1 MGLSSSNNNEAL
13 NQTNDKID
21 PSMTNYQSIYNNNER
36 NSKIYTEEE
45 ANDLFKGFM
54 NGNQIQ
60 AFFHNEETSDICFN
74 ILKKAEKE
82 KLVDYFNSQK
92 GFYQKMIDSK
102 FKQSNIPNLRDLVK
116 NFMSLESAK
125 KGYNYKI
132 EECIKKIEKN
142 ENSYKIE
149 YLTVMLVGKSG
160 VGKSTLINNVL
171 KLNQNNK
178 AKTGTG
184 QFQTIKMDEYQ
195 SEAVK
200 YLKLVDTRGIEL
212 NVQYGAE
219 AVKKDAKE
227 YIDRQIESNN
237 VNNFV
242 HCIWYCITGNRFEQ
256 VEIELLNS
264 LKNSYGDN
272 NIPIIIV
279 YTQATDNNTINEMQ
293 KYIKDKNID
302 ANFIKV
308 LAERKQLVDYKFL
321 EPFGLDDLI
330 RETLEKCKKAL
341 KGDMFSVITKKISEE
356 IFNTIKIQNKLD
368 KGYIIKEM
376 KIYTIKNFRN
386 VREIDNFIY
395 FIIQLFGFIITILFE
410 TEEVEINDKNR
421 QIFLDSDLINF
432 FRKLLI
438 QNNEFNNNIFIN
450 EKAYEFMDLQ
460 VLVQKNNKK
469 EISFKN
475 QRTINDFKNTTKT
488 FLDDNFNYLIQKLI
502 LNFIFNNNIFAS
514 LLDEFIYQSNELS
527 AKLLNEEIIKE
538 QIKRC
543 FFKKY
548 SEFEERLKQ
557 SRY

>member
-1 MGLSSSNNNEAL
+1 MGLSCSNNLETLNE
-13 NQTNDKID
+13 TDDKID
-21 PSMTNYQSIYNNNER
+21 PSMINYQSIYNNER

-45 ANDLFKGFM
+45 ANDLFKEFI
-54 NGNQIQ
+54 NSNQIQ
-60 AFFHNEETSDICFN
+60 AFFHNAKTSDICFN
-74 ILKKAEKE
+74 QLKKEEKK
-82 KLVDYFNSQK
+82 KLVNYFNSKK

-102 FKQSNIPNLRDLVK
+102 LRQSNIPNHKGLVK
-116 NFMSLESAK
+116 NFMSLESAR

-171 KLNQNNK
+171 KLNQGKK

-184 QFQTIKMDEYQ
+184 KFQTVKMDEYQ
-195 SEAVK
+195 NEAVK
-200 YLKLVDTRGIEL
+200 FLKLIDTRGIEL

-227 YIDRQIESNN
+227 FIDRQLQSNN
-237 VNNFV
+237 ANNFV

-256 VEIELLNS
+256 VEIDLLYS

-279 YTQATDNNTINEMQ
+279 YTQATDNNTINEM
-293 KYIKDKNID
+293 KEYIKEKNID

-308 LAERKQLVDYKFL
+308 LAERKQLVDHNFL
-321 EPFGLDDLI
+321 EPFGLDVLI
-330 RETLEKCKKAL
+330 SETLEKCKKAL

-356 IFNTIKIQNKLD
+356 IFNTIQSQNNSD

-376 KIYTIKNFRN
+376 KIYTIKNFGN
-386 VREIDNFIY
+386 VRDLDNFIY
-395 FIIQLFGFIITILFE
+395 FIIHLFGYIITILFE
-410 TEEVEINDKNR
+410 TGEGQINDKNR

-432 FRKLLI
+432 FRNVYI
-438 QNNEFNNNIFIN
+438 QNNEFNDNMFIN
-450 EKAYEFMDLQ
+450 KIVYELIDLQ
-460 VLVQKNNKK
+460 VSIQKKNKK
-469 EISFKN
+469 VINYEN
-475 QRTINDFKNTTKT
+475 QRTINDFKNTTKE
-488 FLDDNFNYLIQKLI
+488 FLDNNFNCFIQKMI
-502 LNFIFNNNIFAS
+502 LNFIFSYIFGS

-527 AKLLNEEIIKE
+527 IKLLNEESIKD

-557 SRY
+557 SKSY

>member
-1 MGLSSSNNNEAL
+1 MGLSCSNNLETLNE
-13 NQTNDKID
+13 TDGKID
-21 PSMTNYQSIYNNNER
+21 PSMINYQSIYNNER

-45 ANDLFKGFM
+45 ANDLFKEFI
-54 NGNQIQ
+54 NSNQIQ
-60 AFFHNEETSDICFN
+60 AFFHNEKTSDICFN
-74 ILKKAEKE
+74 KLKKEEKE
-82 KLVDYFNSQK
+82 KLVNYFNSKK
-92 GFYQKMIDSK
+92 GFYLKMIDSK
-102 FKQSNIPNLRDLVK
+102 LRQSNIPNHKDLVK
-116 NFMSLESAK
+116 NFMNLESAR
-125 KGYNYKI
+125 KGYKYKI

-171 KLNQNNK
+171 KLNK
-178 AKTGTG
+178 DKRAKTGTG
-184 QFQTIKMDEYQ
+184 KFQTVKMDEYQ
-195 SEAVK
+195 NESVNF
-200 YLKLVDTRGIEL
+200 LKLIDTRGIEL

-227 YIDRQIESNN
+227 FIDRQLQSNN

-256 VEIELLNS
+256 VEIDLLYS

-279 YTQATDNNTINEMQ
+279 YTQATDNNTINEM
-293 KYIKDKNID
+293 KEYIKEKNID

-308 LAERKQLVDYKFL
+308 LAERKQLVDHNFL
-321 EPFGLDDLI
+321 EPFGLDVLI
-330 RETLEKCKKAL
+330 NETLEKCKKAL
-341 KGDMFSVITKKISEE
+341 KGDMFSVITKKISDE
-356 IFNTIKIQNKLD
+356 IFNTIKSQNNSD

-386 VREIDNFIY
+386 VRELDNFIY
-395 FIIQLFGFIITILFE
+395 FIINLFGFIITILFE
-410 TEEVEINDKNR
+410 TEEGQINDKNR

-432 FRKLLI
+432 FRNVYI
-438 QNNEFNNNIFIN
+438 QNYEFNDNMFIN
-450 EKAYEFMDLQ
+450 KIVYEFIDLQ
-460 VLVQKNNKK
+460 VLIQKNNKK
-469 EISFKN
+469 EINYEN
-475 QRTINDFKNTTKT
+475 QRTINDFKNTTKA
-488 FLDDNFNYLIQKLI
+488 FLDDNFNYFIQKMI
-502 LNFIFNNNIFAS
+502 LNFIFRDIFGS

-527 AKLLNEEIIKE
+527 IKLLNEENIKD

-557 SRY
+557 SKSY

>member
-1 MGLSSSNNNEAL
+1 MGLSSCKNYETSNG
-13 NQTNDKID
+13 TGDKIV
-21 PSMTNYQSIYNNNER
+21 PSMLNYESIYNSHK

-45 ANDLFKGFM
+45 ANDLFKKFM
-54 NGNQIQ
+54 NNNQIQ
-60 AFFHNEETSDICFN
+60 GSFHNEKTPDICFN
-74 ILKKAEKE
+74 KLKKEEKE
-82 KLVDYFNSQK
+82 KLVDYFNSKK
-92 GFYQKMIDSK
+92 GFYQNMIDSK
-102 FKQSNIPNLRDLVK
+102 IRQSNIPNHENLVK
-116 NFMSLESAK
+116 NFMNMESAQ

-132 EECIKKIEKN
+132 EECIKKIENN
-142 ENSYKIE
+142 EDSYKIE

-171 KLNQNNK
+171 KLGQSQK

-184 QFQTIKMDEYQ
+184 KFQTIKIDEYQ

-200 YLKLVDTRGIEL
+200 FLKLIDTRGIEL

-219 AVKKDAKE
+219 AVKRDAKDF
-227 YIDRQIESNN
+227 IDRQLESNN

-256 VEIELLNS
+256 VEIDLLNS

-279 YTQATDNNTINEMQ
+279 YTQATDNNTINEM
-293 KYIKDKNID
+293 KEYIKTKNID
-302 ANFIKV
+302 ANFIRV
-308 LAERKQLVDYKFL
+308 LAERKQLIDYSYL
-321 EPFGLDDLI
+321 ESFGLDELI

-356 IFNTIKIQNKLD
+356 IFNTIKIQNNLD

-421 QIFLDSDLINF
+421 QIFLDSELINF

-438 QNNEFNNNIFIN
+438 QNNEFNNNMFIN
-450 EKAYEFMDLQ
+450 EKAYEFIDLQ

-469 EISFKN
+469 EISFEN
-475 QRTINDFKNTTKT
+475 QRTINDFKNTTKN

-502 LNFIFNNNIFAS
+502 LNFIFNSNIFGS

-527 AKLLNEEIIKE
+527 IKLLNDEIIKE

-548 SEFEERLKQ
+548 GEFEERLKQ

>member
-1 MGLSSSNNNEAL
+1 MGLSCSNNLETLNE
-13 NQTNDKID
+13 TDDKID
-21 PSMTNYQSIYNNNER
+21 PSMINYQSIYNNER

-45 ANDLFKGFM
+45 ANDLFKEFI
-54 NGNQIQ
+54 NSNQIQ
-60 AFFHNEETSDICFN
+60 AFFHNAKTSDICFN
-74 ILKKAEKE
+74 QLKKEEKK
-82 KLVDYFNSQK
+82 KLVNYFNSKK

-102 FKQSNIPNLRDLVK
+102 IRQSNIPNYKGLVK
-116 NFMSLESAK
+116 NFMNLESAR

-171 KLNQNNK
+171 KLNQGKK

-184 QFQTIKMDEYQ
+184 KFQTVKMDEYQ
-195 SEAVK
+195 NEAVK
-200 YLKLVDTRGIEL
+200 FLKLIDTRGIEL

-227 YIDRQIESNN
+227 FIDRQLQSNN
-237 VNNFV
+237 ANNFV

-256 VEIELLNS
+256 VEIDLLYS

-279 YTQATDNNTINEMQ
+279 YTQATDNNTINEM
-293 KYIKDKNID
+293 KEYIKEKNID

-308 LAERKQLVDYKFL
+308 LAERKQLVDHNFL
-321 EPFGLDDLI
+321 EPFGLDVLI
-330 RETLEKCKKAL
+330 SETLEKCKKAL

-356 IFNTIKIQNKLD
+356 IFNTIQSQNNSD

-376 KIYTIKNFRN
+376 KIYTIKNFGN
-386 VREIDNFIY
+386 VRDLDNFIY
-395 FIIQLFGFIITILFE
+395 FIIHLFGYIITILFE
-410 TEEVEINDKNR
+410 TGEGQINDKNR

-432 FRKLLI
+432 FRNVYI
-438 QNNEFNNNIFIN
+438 QNNEFNDNMFIN
-450 EKAYEFMDLQ
+450 KIVYELIDLQ
-460 VLVQKNNKK
+460 VSIQKKNKK
-469 EISFKN
+469 VINYEN
-475 QRTINDFKNTTKT
+475 QRTINDFKNTTKE
-488 FLDDNFNYLIQKLI
+488 FLDNNFNCFIQKMI
-502 LNFIFNNNIFAS
+502 LNFIFSYIFGS

-527 AKLLNEEIIKE
+527 IKLLNEESIKD

-557 SRY
+557 SKSY

>member
-1 MGLSSSNNNEAL
+1 MGLSCSNHLETLNE
-13 NQTNDKID
+13 TDDKID
-21 PSMTNYQSIYNNNER
+21 PSMINYQSIYNNER

-45 ANDLFKGFM
+45 ANDLFKEFI
-54 NGNQIQ
+54 NSNQIQ
-60 AFFHNEETSDICFN
+60 AFFHNAKTSDICFN
-74 ILKKAEKE
+74 QLKKEEKK
-82 KLVDYFNSQK
+82 KLVNYFNSKK

-102 FKQSNIPNLRDLVK
+102 IRQSNIPNYKGLVK
-116 NFMSLESAK
+116 NFMNLESAR

-171 KLNQNNK
+171 KLNQGKK

-184 QFQTIKMDEYQ
+184 KFQTVKMDEYQ
-195 SEAVK
+195 NEAVK
-200 YLKLVDTRGIEL
+200 FLKLIDTRGIEL

-227 YIDRQIESNN
+227 FIDRQLQSNN

-256 VEIELLNS
+256 VEIDLLYS

-279 YTQATDNNTINEMQ
+279 YTQATDNNTINEM
-293 KYIKDKNID
+293 KEYIKEKNID

-308 LAERKQLVDYKFL
+308 LAERKQLVDHNFL
-321 EPFGLDDLI
+321 EPFGLDVLI
-330 RETLEKCKKAL
+330 SETLEKCKKAL

-356 IFNTIKIQNKLD
+356 IFNTIQSQNNSD

-376 KIYTIKNFRN
+376 KIYTIKNFGN
-386 VREIDNFIY
+386 VRDLDNFIY
-395 FIIQLFGFIITILFE
+395 FIIHLFGYIITILFE
-410 TEEVEINDKNR
+410 TEEGQINDKNR

-432 FRKLLI
+432 FRNTYI
-438 QNNEFNNNIFIN
+438 QNNEFNDNMFIN
-450 EKAYEFMDLQ
+450 KIVYEFIDLQ
-460 VLVQKNNKK
+460 VLIQKNNKK
-469 EISFKN
+469 EINYEN
-475 QRTINDFKNTTKT
+475 QRTINDFKNTTKA
-488 FLDDNFNYLIQKLI
+488 FLDDNFNYFIQKMI
-502 LNFIFNNNIFAS
+502 LNFIFSYIFGS

-527 AKLLNEEIIKE
+527 IKLLNEENIKD

-557 SRY
+557 SKSY

>member
-1 MGLSSSNNNEAL
+1 MGLSSCNNYETSNG
-13 NQTNDKID
+13 TNDKID
-21 PSMTNYQSIYNNNER
+21 PSMLNYESIYNSHK

-45 ANDLFKGFM
+45 ANDLFKKFM
-54 NGNQIQ
+54 NNNQIQ
-60 AFFHNEETSDICFN
+60 GSFHNEKTPDISFN
-74 ILKKAEKE
+74 KLKKEEKE
-82 KLVDYFNSQK
+82 KLVDYFNSKK
-92 GFYQKMIDSK
+92 GFYQNMIDSK
-102 FKQSNIPNLRDLVK
+102 IRQSNIPNHENLVK
-116 NFMSLESAK
+116 NFMNMESAQ

-132 EECIKKIEKN
+132 EECIKKIENN
-142 ENSYKIE
+142 EDSYKIE

-171 KLNQNNK
+171 KLGQSQK

-184 QFQTIKMDEYQ
+184 KFQTIKIDEYQ

-200 YLKLVDTRGIEL
+200 FLKLIDTRGIEL

-219 AVKKDAKE
+219 AVKRDAKDF
-227 YIDRQIESNN
+227 IDRQLESNN

-256 VEIELLNS
+256 VEIDLLNS

-279 YTQATDNNTINEMQ
+279 YTQATDNNTINEM
-293 KYIKDKNID
+293 KEYIKTKNID
-302 ANFIKV
+302 ANFIRV
-308 LAERKQLVDYKFL
+308 LAERKQLIDYSYL
-321 EPFGLDDLI
+321 ESFGLDELI

-341 KGDMFSVITKKISEE
+341 KGDMFSVITRKISEE
-356 IFNTIKIQNKLD
+356 IFNTIKSQNITD

-376 KIYTIKNFRN
+376 KIYTIKNFGN

-395 FIIQLFGFIITILFE
+395 FIIHLFGFIITILFE
-410 TEEVEINDKNR
+410 TEEGEINDKNR
-421 QIFLDSDLINF
+421 QIFLDSSLINF
-432 FRKLLI
+432 FKNLLI
-438 QNNEFNNNIFIN
+438 KNNEFNDNMFIN
-450 EKAYEFMDLQ
+450 QIAYEFMDLQ

-469 EISFKN
+469 EISFEN
-475 QRTINDFKNTTKT
+475 QRTINDFKITTKK
-488 FLDDNFNYLIQKLI
+488 FLDDNFNYLSQKMI
-502 LNFIFNNNIFAS
+502 LNLIFSYIFGS

-527 AKLLNEEIIKE
+527 IKLLNETKIRD

-548 SEFEERLKQ
+548 SEFEERLKK
-557 SRY
+557 SIKNY

>member
-1 MGLSSSNNNEAL
+1 MGLSCSNNLETLNE
-13 NQTNDKID
+13 TDGKID
-21 PSMTNYQSIYNNNER
+21 PSMINYQSIYNNER

-45 ANDLFKGFM
+45 ANDLFKEFI
-54 NGNQIQ
+54 NSNQIQ
-60 AFFHNEETSDICFN
+60 AFFHNEKTSDICFN
-74 ILKKAEKE
+74 KLKKEEKE
-82 KLVDYFNSQK
+82 KLVNYFNSKK
-92 GFYQKMIDSK
+92 GFYLKMIDSK
-102 FKQSNIPNLRDLVK
+102 LRQSNIPNHKDLVK
-116 NFMSLESAK
+116 NFMNLESAR
-125 KGYNYKI
+125 KGYKYKI

-171 KLNQNNK
+171 KLNK
-178 AKTGTG
+178 DKRAKTGTG
-184 QFQTIKMDEYQ
+184 KFQTVKMDEYQ
-195 SEAVK
+195 NESVNF
-200 YLKLVDTRGIEL
+200 LKLIDTRGIEL

-227 YIDRQIESNN
+227 FIDRQLQSNN

-256 VEIELLNS
+256 VEIDLLYS

-279 YTQATDNNTINEMQ
+279 YTQATDNNTINEM
-293 KYIKDKNID
+293 KEYIKEKNID

-308 LAERKQLVDYKFL
+308 LAERKQLVDHNFL
-321 EPFGLDDLI
+321 EPFGLDVLI
-330 RETLEKCKKAL
+330 NETLEKCKKAL
-341 KGDMFSVITKKISEE
+341 KGDMFSVITKKISDE
-356 IFNTIKIQNKLD
+356 IFNTIKSQNNSD

-386 VREIDNFIY
+386 VRELDNFIY
-395 FIIQLFGFIITILFE
+395 FIINLFGFIITILFE
-410 TEEVEINDKNR
+410 TEEGQINDKNR

-432 FRKLLI
+432 FRNVYI
-438 QNNEFNNNIFIN
+438 QNYEFNDNMFIN
-450 EKAYEFMDLQ
+450 KIVYEFIDLQ
-460 VLVQKNNKK
+460 VLIQKNNKK
-469 EISFKN
+469 EIYYEN
-475 QRTINDFKNTTKT
+475 QRTINDFKNTTKA
-488 FLDDNFNYLIQKLI
+488 FLDDNFNYFIQKMI
-502 LNFIFNNNIFAS
+502 LNFIFSYIFGS

-527 AKLLNEEIIKE
+527 IKLLNEENIKD

-557 SRY
+557 SKSY

>member
-1 MGLSSSNNNEAL
+1 MGLSCSNNLETLNE
-13 NQTNDKID
+13 TDDKID
-21 PSMTNYQSIYNNNER
+21 PSMINYQSIYNNER

-45 ANDLFKGFM
+45 ANDLFKEFI
-54 NGNQIQ
+54 NSNQIQ
-60 AFFHNEETSDICFN
+60 AFFHNAKTSDICFN
-74 ILKKAEKE
+74 QLKKEEKK
-82 KLVDYFNSQK
+82 KLVNYFNSKK

-102 FKQSNIPNLRDLVK
+102 IRQSNIPNYKGLVK
-116 NFMSLESAK
+116 NFMNLESAR

-171 KLNQNNK
+171 KLNQGKK

-184 QFQTIKMDEYQ
+184 KFQTVKMDEYQ
-195 SEAVK
+195 NEAVK
-200 YLKLVDTRGIEL
+200 FLKLIDTRGIEL

-227 YIDRQIESNN
+227 FIDRQLQSNN
-237 VNNFV
+237 ANNFV

-256 VEIELLNS
+256 VEIDLLYS

-279 YTQATDNNTINEMQ
+279 YTQATDNNTINEM
-293 KYIKDKNID
+293 KEYIKEKNID

-308 LAERKQLVDYKFL
+308 LAERKQLVDHNFL
-321 EPFGLDDLI
+321 EPFGLDVLI
-330 RETLEKCKKAL
+330 SETLEKCKKAL

-356 IFNTIKIQNKLD
+356 IFNTIQSQNNSD

-376 KIYTIKNFRN
+376 KIYTIKNFGN
-386 VREIDNFIY
+386 VRDLDNFIY
-395 FIIQLFGFIITILFE
+395 FIIHLFGYIITILFE
-410 TEEVEINDKNR
+410 TEEGQINDKNR

-432 FRKLLI
+432 FRNTYI
-438 QNNEFNNNIFIN
+438 QNNEFNDNMFIN
-450 EKAYEFMDLQ
+450 KIVYEFIDLQ
-460 VLVQKNNKK
+460 VLIQKNNNK
-469 EISFKN
+469 EICYEN
-475 QRTINDFKNTTKT
+475 QRTINDFKNTTKA
-488 FLDDNFNYLIQKLI
+488 FLNDNFNYFIQKMI
-502 LNFIFNNNIFAS
+502 LNFIFSYIFGS

-527 AKLLNEEIIKE
+527 IKLLNEENIKD

-557 SRY
+557 SKSY

>member
-1 MGLSSSNNNEAL
+1 MGLSCSNNLETLNE
-13 NQTNDKID
+13 TDDKID
-21 PSMTNYQSIYNNNER
+21 PSMINYQSIYNNER

-45 ANDLFKGFM
+45 ANDLFKEFI
-54 NGNQIQ
+54 NSNQIQ
-60 AFFHNEETSDICFN
+60 AFFHNAKTSDICFN
-74 ILKKAEKE
+74 QLKKEEKK
-82 KLVDYFNSQK
+82 KLVNYFNSKK

-102 FKQSNIPNLRDLVK
+102 IRQSNIPNYKGLVK
-116 NFMSLESAK
+116 NFMNLESAR

-171 KLNQNNK
+171 KLNQGKK

-184 QFQTIKMDEYQ
+184 KFQTVKMDEYQ
-195 SEAVK
+195 NEAVK
-200 YLKLVDTRGIEL
+200 FLKLIDTRGIEL

-227 YIDRQIESNN
+227 FIDRQLQSNN

-256 VEIELLNS
+256 VEIDLLYS

-279 YTQATDNNTINEMQ
+279 YTQATDNNTINEM
-293 KYIKDKNID
+293 KEYIKEKNID

-308 LAERKQLVDYKFL
+308 LAERKQLVDHNFL
-321 EPFGLDDLI
+321 EPFGLDVLI
-330 RETLEKCKKAL
+330 SETLEKCKKAL

-356 IFNTIKIQNKLD
+356 IFNTIQSQNNSD

-376 KIYTIKNFRN
+376 KIYTIKNFGN
-386 VREIDNFIY
+386 VRDLDNFIY
-395 FIIQLFGFIITILFE
+395 FIIHLFGYIITILFE
-410 TEEVEINDKNR
+410 TEEGQINDKNR

-432 FRKLLI
+432 FRNTYI
-438 QNNEFNNNIFIN
+438 QNNEFNDNMFIN
-450 EKAYEFMDLQ
+450 KIVYEFIDLQ
-460 VLVQKNNKK
+460 VLIQKNNKK
-469 EISFKN
+469 EICYEN
-475 QRTINDFKNTTKT
+475 QRTINDFKNTTKA
-488 FLDDNFNYLIQKLI
+488 FLDDNFNYFIQKMI
-502 LNFIFNNNIFAS
+502 LNFIFSYIFGS

-527 AKLLNEEIIKE
+527 IKLLNEENIKD

-557 SRY
+557 SKSY

>member
-1 MGLSSSNNNEAL
+1 MGLSCSNNLETLNE
-13 NQTNDKID
+13 TDDKID
-21 PSMTNYQSIYNNNER
+21 PSMINYQSIYNNER

-45 ANDLFKGFM
+45 ANDLFKEFI
-54 NGNQIQ
+54 NSNQIQ
-60 AFFHNEETSDICFN
+60 AFFHNAKTSDICFN
-74 ILKKAEKE
+74 QLKKEEKK
-82 KLVDYFNSQK
+82 KLVNYFNSKK

-102 FKQSNIPNLRDLVK
+102 IRQSNIPNYKGLVK
-116 NFMSLESAK
+116 NFMNLESAR

-171 KLNQNNK
+171 KLNQGKK

-184 QFQTIKMDEYQ
+184 KFQTVKMDEYQ
-195 SEAVK
+195 NEAVK
-200 YLKLVDTRGIEL
+200 FLKLIDTRGIEL

-227 YIDRQIESNN
+227 FIDRQLQSNN

-256 VEIELLNS
+256 VEIDLLYS

-279 YTQATDNNTINEMQ
+279 YTQATDNNTINEM
-293 KYIKDKNID
+293 KEYIKEKNID

-308 LAERKQLVDYKFL
+308 LAERKQLVDHNFL
-321 EPFGLDDLI
+321 EPFGLDVLI
-330 RETLEKCKKAL
+330 SETLEKCKKAL

-356 IFNTIKIQNKLD
+356 IFNTIQSQNNSD

-376 KIYTIKNFRN
+376 KIYTIKNFGN
-386 VREIDNFIY
+386 VRDLDNFIY
-395 FIIQLFGFIITILFE
+395 FIIHLFGYIITILFE
-410 TEEVEINDKNR
+410 TEEGQINDKNR

-432 FRKLLI
+432 FRNVYI
-438 QNNEFNNNIFIN
+438 QNNEFNDNMFIN
-450 EKAYEFMDLQ
+450 KIVYEFIDLQ
-460 VLVQKNNKK
+460 VLIQKNNKK
-469 EISFKN
+469 EICYEN
-475 QRTINDFKNTTKT
+475 QRTINDFKNTTKA
-488 FLDDNFNYLIQKLI
+488 FLDDNFNYFIQKMI
-502 LNFIFNNNIFAS
+502 LNFIFSYIFGS

-527 AKLLNEEIIKE
+527 IKLLNEENIKD

-557 SRY
+557 SKSY

>member
-1 MGLSSSNNNEAL
+1 MGLSCSNNLETLNE
-13 NQTNDKID
+13 TDDKID
-21 PSMTNYQSIYNNNER
+21 PSMINYQSIYNNER

-45 ANDLFKGFM
+45 ANDLFKEFI
-54 NGNQIQ
+54 NSNQIQ
-60 AFFHNEETSDICFN
+60 AFFHNAKTSDICFN
-74 ILKKAEKE
+74 QLKKEEKK
-82 KLVDYFNSQK
+82 KLVNYFNSKK

-102 FKQSNIPNLRDLVK
+102 IRQSNIPNYKGLVK
-116 NFMSLESAK
+116 NFMNLESAR

-171 KLNQNNK
+171 KLNQGKK

-184 QFQTIKMDEYQ
+184 KFQTVKMDEYQ
-195 SEAVK
+195 NEAVK
-200 YLKLVDTRGIEL
+200 FLKLIDTRGIEL

-227 YIDRQIESNN
+227 FIDRQLQSNN

-256 VEIELLNS
+256 VEIDLLYS

-279 YTQATDNNTINEMQ
+279 YTQATDNNTINEM
-293 KYIKDKNID
+293 KEYIKEKNID

-308 LAERKQLVDYKFL
+308 LAERKQLVDHNFL
-321 EPFGLDDLI
+321 EPFGLDVLI
-330 RETLEKCKKAL
+330 SETLEKCKKAL

-356 IFNTIKIQNKLD
+356 IFNTIQSQNNSD

-376 KIYTIKNFRN
+376 KIYTIKNFGN
-386 VREIDNFIY
+386 VRDLDNFIY
-395 FIIQLFGFIITILFE
+395 FIIHLFGYIITILFE
-410 TEEVEINDKNR
+410 TEEGQINDKNR

-432 FRKLLI
+432 FRNVYI
-438 QNNEFNNNIFIN
+438 QNNEFNDNMFIN
-450 EKAYEFMDLQ
+450 KIVYEFIDLQ
-460 VLVQKNNKK
+460 VLIQKNNKK
-469 EISFKN
+469 QIYYEN
-475 QRTINDFKNTTKT
+475 QRTINDFKNTTKA
-488 FLDDNFNYLIQKLI
+488 FLDDNFNYFIQKMI
-502 LNFIFNNNIFAS
+502 LNFIFSYIFGS

-527 AKLLNEEIIKE
+527 IKLLNEENIKD

-557 SRY
+557 SKSY

>member
-1 MGLSSSNNNEAL
+1 MGLSCSNNLETLNE
-13 NQTNDKID
+13 TDDKID
-21 PSMTNYQSIYNNNER
+21 PSMINYQSIYNNER

-45 ANDLFKGFM
+45 ANDLFKEFI
-54 NGNQIQ
+54 NSNQIQ
-60 AFFHNEETSDICFN
+60 AFFHNAKTSDICFN
-74 ILKKAEKE
+74 QLKKEEKK
-82 KLVDYFNSQK
+82 KLVNYFNSKK

-102 FKQSNIPNLRDLVK
+102 IRQSNIPNYKGLVK
-116 NFMSLESAK
+116 NFMNLESAR

-171 KLNQNNK
+171 KLNQGKK

-184 QFQTIKMDEYQ
+184 KFQTVKMDEYQ
-195 SEAVK
+195 NEAVK
-200 YLKLVDTRGIEL
+200 FLKLIDTRGIEL

-227 YIDRQIESNN
+227 FIDRQLQSNN

-256 VEIELLNS
+256 VEIDLLYS

-279 YTQATDNNTINEMQ
+279 YTQATDNNTINEM
-293 KYIKDKNID
+293 KEYIKEKNID

-308 LAERKQLVDYKFL
+308 LAERKQLVDHNFL
-321 EPFGLDDLI
+321 EPFGLDVLI
-330 RETLEKCKKAL
+330 SETLEKCKKAL

-356 IFNTIKIQNKLD
+356 IFNTIQSQNNSD

-376 KIYTIKNFRN
+376 KIYTIKNFGN
-386 VREIDNFIY
+386 VRDLDNFIY
-395 FIIQLFGFIITILFE
+395 FIIHLFGYIITILFE
-410 TEEVEINDKNR
+410 TEEGQINDKNR

-432 FRKLLI
+432 FRNIYI
-438 QNNEFNNNIFIN
+438 QNNEFNDNMFLNKIV
-450 EKAYEFMDLQ
+450 YEFIDLQ
-460 VLVQKNNKK
+460 VLIQKNNKK
-469 EISFKN
+469 QIYYEN
-475 QRTINDFKNTTKT
+475 QRTINDFKNTTKA
-488 FLDDNFNYLIQKLI
+488 FLDDNFNYFIQKMI
-502 LNFIFNNNIFAS
+502 LNFIFSYIFGS

-527 AKLLNEEIIKE
+527 IKLLNEENIKD

-557 SRY
+557 SKSY

>member
-1 MGLSSSNNNEAL
+1 MGLSCSNHLETLNE
-13 NQTNDKID
+13 TDDKID
-21 PSMTNYQSIYNNNER
+21 PSMINYQSIYNNER

-45 ANDLFKGFM
+45 ANDLFKEFI
-54 NGNQIQ
+54 NSNQIQ
-60 AFFHNEETSDICFN
+60 AFFHNAKTSDICFN
-74 ILKKAEKE
+74 QLKKEEKK
-82 KLVDYFNSQK
+82 KLVNYFNSKK

-102 FKQSNIPNLRDLVK
+102 IRQSNIPNYKGLVK
-116 NFMSLESAK
+116 NFMNLESAR

-171 KLNQNNK
+171 KLNQGKK

-184 QFQTIKMDEYQ
+184 KFQTVKMDEYQ
-195 SEAVK
+195 NEAVK
-200 YLKLVDTRGIEL
+200 FLKLIDTRGIEL

-227 YIDRQIESNN
+227 FIDRQLQSNN

-256 VEIELLNS
+256 VEIDLLYS

-279 YTQATDNNTINEMQ
+279 YTQATDNNTINEM
-293 KYIKDKNID
+293 KEYIKEKNID

-308 LAERKQLVDYKFL
+308 LAERKQLVDHNFL
-321 EPFGLDDLI
+321 EPFGLDVLI
-330 RETLEKCKKAL
+330 SETLEKCKKAL

-356 IFNTIKIQNKLD
+356 IFNTIQSQNNSD

-376 KIYTIKNFRN
+376 KIYTIKNFGN
-386 VREIDNFIY
+386 VRDLDNFIY
-395 FIIQLFGFIITILFE
+395 FIIHLFGYIITILFE
-410 TEEVEINDKNR
+410 TEEGQINDKNR

-432 FRKLLI
+432 FRNVYI
-438 QNNEFNNNIFIN
+438 QNNEFNDNMFIN
-450 EKAYEFMDLQ
+450 KIVYEFIDLQ
-460 VLVQKNNKK
+460 VLIQKNNKK
-469 EISFKN
+469 EICYEN
-475 QRTINDFKNTTKT
+475 QRTINDFKNTTKA
-488 FLDDNFNYLIQKLI
+488 FLDDNFNYFIQKMI
-502 LNFIFNNNIFAS
+502 LNFIFSYIFGS

-527 AKLLNEEIIKE
+527 IKLLNEENIKD

-557 SRY
+557 SKSY